1 MSYKFRMVRSM
12 RGTLPDIWAS
22 IVRAR
27 TFVVSPH
34 ESLKVQLLRDGELYS
49 GERVSATL
57 TAGPVVLP
65 EAWVVETHDRDEQQI
80 VLRGTEGFA
89 RRPLWD
95 HEIHISELGPRCI
108 IEYRVALPGRR
119 RSLPFWVGV
128 HHFLERRHRNLSSAI
143 RQACPAGL
151 HGVVSAATSATL
163 SSAFSA
169 F

>member
-27 TFVVSPH
+27 TFVVAPH
-34 ESLKVQLLRDGELYS
+34 QSLKIQLLRDSELYS

-65 EAWVVETHDRDEQQI
+65 EAWVVETHDRDEQQV
-80 VLRGTEGFA
+80 VLRGAEGFA
-89 RRPLWD
+89 RRLLWD
-95 HEIHISELGPRCI
+95 HEIHISEFGPRCVV
-108 IEYRVALPGRR
+108 EYRVALPGRR
-119 RSLPFWVGV
+119 RNLPVWLGV

-143 RQACPAGL
+143 RAACPAEL
-151 HGVVSAATSATL
+151 RRVVTATESADL